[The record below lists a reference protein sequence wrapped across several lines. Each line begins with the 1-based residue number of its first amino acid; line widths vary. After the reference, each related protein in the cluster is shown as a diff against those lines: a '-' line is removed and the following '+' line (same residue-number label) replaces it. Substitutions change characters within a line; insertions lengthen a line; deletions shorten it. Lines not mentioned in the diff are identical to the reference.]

1 MEKFL
6 KPTRL
11 DLDHRSKD
19 SHKLWAHWKKT
30 LDNFFTSFQTAPDD
44 ATKLSALINFVSPE
58 IYEYISNQ
66 ASYEEAIDQLEGLY
80 VKPKNEIFARHC
92 LLTRNQHDG
101 ESIDEYKHALESL
114 ANECEFKDITG
125 VLYRDAYVRDAFI
138 CGIKSSD
145 IRQRLLEED
154 LPLEKSFEKARSYE
168 LAARNSERIA
178 SSNPVINALSV
189 ADNQNLLNNEP
200 PETCAATWRSNNY
213 QQNPSKLSQR
223 NSSGNC
229 FYCGFQVHA
238 RDSCPAR
245 EAVCHSC
252 GTRGHFAKVCRKSK
266 KAGTF
271 KQDRSSSRFVS
282 ALPSSL
288 SDAVISAKVS
298 HYDLNVLV
306 DTGSSESYINSLSV
320 KNLELDVNEND
331 CHNVQMASTNHESQ
345 TLGSICVDITIGEH
359 VYHNCKL
366 KILPELCCDV
376 ILGHDVLSQHEKVV
390 IDFGG
395 HRSPLNI
402 DNISKSGFACSLT
415 PMHIQPVPLFEH
427 LNSDVRPIR
436 CNSRQHSKPDLDFI
450 SEKIEELLSDGR
462 IEPSSSPW
470 RAQVLVTSNE
480 RHRKRMVVDYSR
492 TINKFCELDGYPFP
506 NIDDMANKVAQFSFY
521 STFDLKSA
529 YHQVP
534 IRDSDKPYTAFEAAG
549 RLYQFTCIPYGV
561 SNGVSAF
568 QRAIDQ
574 IIDENGLKNTY
585 AYLDNITVCGHS
597 QDELESDVAKFLRV
611 VDKYGMTLNH
621 DKTVKS
627 ASEIKILGY
636 QISKGTIKPDP
647 DRLSPLV
654 NLSLPIDSASLK
666 RALGLFSY
674 YSKWIP
680 KFSEKVQPLIKN
692 PEFPLGEN
700 VQKSFAEIKEC
711 IMAAC
716 LVCPNENDL
725 LVVETDAS
733 DRCLSASLNQNGRP
747 VAFFSRTLNN
757 HEKHHSSVEKEAC
770 AIVEAVRKWRH
781 YLCGRRF
788 LLLTDQQA
796 VSFIFD
802 PAKHGKIK
810 NDKLLRWRIELSCYD
825 FDIKFRP
832 GRDNAAADCLSR
844 ITASVPSFDSLQK
857 IHSALCHPGITRMI
871 HLIRSRNLPYSV
883 DDVKKVIT
891 NCSVCA
897 KLKPSFYRPSNP
909 PLVKATQPM
918 ERISIDF
925 KGPLPTVSANK
936 YILTVVDEFSRFPF
950 AFPCKDLHT
959 DTVKR
964 CLTELFSV
972 FGQPGFVHSDRGS
985 SFISDGLKSF
995 FISQG
1000 IGSSHSS
1007 PYNPR
1012 GNGQCERYNAIIWKT
1027 VQLALSDRGLEDC
1040 HWEVVLPDALH
1051 SIRSLLSTATN
1062 QTPHERFLGYS
1073 RRTASGPILPTWLL
1087 EKGKALLRR
1096 HVRPSKYDP
1105 LVDEVEIVDTNPCY
1119 ARVCLPNGREKTVSL
1134 RDLAPVPRSKT
1145 VQISEPPVR
1154 IESATTEQPP
1164 TETIPPPNTDC
1175 VLEPPPIST
1184 PEILEDTT
1192 SSKPKRD
1199 VKPPSRLEYTKMGG

>member
-1 MEKFL
+1 M
-6 KPTRL
+6 
-11 DLDHRSKD
+11 
-19 SHKLWAHWKKT
+19 
-30 LDNFFTSFQTAPDD
+30 QGQ
-44 ATKLSALINFVSPE
+44 E

-66 ASYEEAIDQLEGLY
+66 ASYKEAIDQLEGLY

-306 DTGSSESYINSLSV
+306 DTGSSESYINSLPV

-376 ILGHDVLSQHEKVV
+376 ILGHDVLTCPPFRTLKLGCPSY
-390 IDFGG
+390 
-395 HRSPLNI
+395 
-402 DNISKSGFACSLT
+402 
-415 PMHIQPVPLFEH
+415 
-427 LNSDVRPIR
+427 IR

-611 VDKYGMTLNH
+611 DDKYGMTLNH

-700 VQKSFAEIKEC
+700 AQKAFAEIKEC

-733 DRCLSASLNQNGRP
+733 DRCLSASLNQN
-747 VAFFSRTLNN
+747 
-757 HEKHHSSVEKEAC
+757 EKEAC

-972 FGQPGFVHSDRGS
+972 FGQPGFVHSDKGS

-1027 VQLALSDRGLEDC
+1027 VQLALSDRG
-1040 HWEVVLPDALH
+1040 
-1051 SIRSLLSTATN
+1051 
-1062 QTPHERFLGYS
+1062 

-1119 ARVCLPNGREKTVSL
+1119 AR
-1134 RDLAPVPRSKT
+1134 SKT

-1175 VLEPPPIST
+1175 VSEPPPIST

-1199 VKPPSRLEYTKMGG
+1199 VKPPSRATQHEDNRQQGPSCQNCQGRGGEYRCCRYREEEENEDVVADREEEENEDVVADREEEENEDVKKSSG